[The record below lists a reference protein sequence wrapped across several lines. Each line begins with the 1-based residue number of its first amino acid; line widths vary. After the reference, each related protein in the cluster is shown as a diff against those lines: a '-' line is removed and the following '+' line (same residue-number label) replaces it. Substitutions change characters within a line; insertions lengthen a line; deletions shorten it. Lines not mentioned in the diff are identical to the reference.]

1 MPSVQTTFR
10 KLKTGEL
17 PVAVWVECVEQLR
30 RERAAV
36 ETVPGPRQNGNS
48 GSPNDAQVTT

>member
-17 PVAVWVECVEQLR
+17 PVAVWVECVEEETGLR
-30 RERAAV
+30 SGLYLVPAK
-36 ETVPGPRQNGNS
+36 TVT
-48 GSPNDAQVTT
+48 QVLRMIRR